1 MKAFDLDDEFEEFMR
16 KVNATV
22 PQYSG
27 QYKESRRVFMA
38 GAGAMFI
45 FCTFELAKLPDEE
58 GVAALEKLRRELN
71 EFFYKRVGFT
81 D

>member
-1 MKAFDLDDEFEEFMR
+1 MKAFDLDDEFEEFMQ
-16 KVNATV
+16 KVNPTV
-22 PQYSG
+22 DPTSV

-45 FCTFELAKLPDEE
+45 FCTFELANLPEAD
-58 GVAALEKLRRELN
+58 GVAALERLRRELN